1 MKKVLMIFTFAPASV
16 VFGTFH
22 LHLQLND
29 DDYDGD
35 DHDHDD
41 DVALHDDVDDD
52 LRTQHE
58 VGRSRDWESI
68 ADIHRMAQSCRPFS
82 LFLRLFS
89 RISDKFVGSIS
100 HFRCSSTDSPN
111 A

>member
-1 MKKVLMIFTFAPASV
+1 MKKVLRSFTFAPASV

-35 DHDHDD
+35 DDD